1 MKTARLCASLALL
14 LAASAWGQSTTA
26 VSQERLAAERARITS
41 ERADIA
47 TRFAAEERA
56 CHQRFAVNDCL
67 NRNLAWQREALG
79 ALRRQEILLN
89 DGERHRRAAERMDG
103 LESKSRAQ
111 AEGQAERPVA
121 EPRTP
126 NAAPRP
132 IGGKLP
138 QAGGPAPRVPDQAA
152 IRQHQERM
160 EHKQQRHDQAEAQR
174 AEKAALADDEA
185 RRNAARV
192 REAEERKASVLR
204 RNAAEPSKGKALPDP
219 AP

>member
-1 MKTARLCASLALL
+1 MKAARLCAAVALL
-14 LAASAWGQSTTA
+14 VAGSAFGQSSTPMA
-26 VSQERLAAERARITS
+26 PEQVAAERARISS
-41 ERADIA
+41 ERAAIA

-67 NRNLAWQREALG
+67 NRNLAWQREAMG
-79 ALRRQEILLN
+79 ALRRQEVLLN
-89 DGERHRRAAERMDG
+89 DGERQRRAAERLDS
-103 LESKSRAQ
+103 LEEKSRAQ
-111 AEGQAERPVA
+111 AADQAERPVA

-126 NAAPRP
+126 NAASRP
-132 IGGKLP
+132 GGGKLP
-138 QAGGPAPRVPDQAA
+138 QPGTPAPRVPDEAA

-160 EHKQQRHDQAEAQR
+160 EHKQQRHAEAQAER
-174 AEKAALADDEA
+174 AGKAALADEEA

-204 RNAAEPSKGKALPDP
+204 RNAAEPSKAKPLPDP